1 MPRDELKCFL
11 RQGKIARI
19 DVSKILDGN
28 ACVRGQSIKVCFFV
42 EDAPLDQDPVSG
54 NADLAR
60 VAFRRGQQRSWKH
73 AAQAIQLDS
82 RPYSARCGW
91 VVARLLKAH
100 TACERGFKTPGRVR
114 QSAETRLRIPA
125 KLPCPPSHG
134 HLTATPRYNGTR
146 IRPRMVYKTR
156 TRNPHMMQ
164 PQMVSSF
171 NNRLRNLAFAAA
183 SAVWCVASAASPV
196 QAQGAPA
203 VAPQPASPPVIVP
216 QPAAPQAVPGFW
228 DPRRRPD
235 RPDLSRLTV
244 IRFLTETD
252 YPPFNFTGPD
262 GNPAGFNVDLA
273 RMICEEIKVA
283 CTIQMRRFE
292 TLVDAINGNRGDAII
307 ASLAVTPQ
315 LRAKLDFSDPYY
327 RAPARFVSRRDA
339 VMAEVRPEYLEGKKV
354 GAIAGSS
361 HEAYLKTLFTDAQ
374 LVSFPN
380 DEALRLALRRG
391 EVDFIF
397 GDAISL
403 AFWVNGTDSVDCCAF
418 SGGPFT
424 ESRYFGEG
432 VGIGVKR
439 GNDLLRQALNWA
451 MFRLWEKGRYTDL
464 WLRYFSVSP
473 F

>member
-1 MPRDELKCFL
+1 MP
-11 RQGKIARI
+11 G
-19 DVSKILDGN
+19 ILG
-28 ACVRGQSIKVCFFV
+28 
-42 EDAPLDQDPVSG
+42 P
-54 NADLAR
+54 
-60 VAFRRGQQRSWKH
+60 
-73 AAQAIQLDS
+73 
-82 RPYSARCGW
+82 
-91 VVARLLKAH
+91 
-100 TACERGFKTPGRVR
+100 
-114 QSAETRLRIPA
+114 
-125 KLPCPPSHG
+125 
-134 HLTATPRYNGTR
+134 
-146 IRPRMVYKTR
+146 
-156 TRNPHMMQ
+156 
-164 PQMVSSF
+164 
-171 NNRLRNLAFAAA
+171 AAA
-183 SAVWCVASAASPV
+183 
-196 QAQGAPA
+196 
-203 VAPQPASPPVIVP
+203 
-216 QPAAPQAVPGFW
+216 
-228 DPRRRPD
+228 PD

-273 RMICEEIKVA
+273 RMICDEIKVA

-327 RAPARFVSRRDA
+327 RSPARFVSRRDA

-374 LVSFPN
+374 IVSFPN
-380 DEALRLALRRG
+380 DDALRLALRRG

-403 AFWVNGTDSVDCCAF
+403 AFWINGTDSGDCCAF

-439 GNDLLRQALNWA
+439 GNDVLRQALNWA